1 MNIKHERPDF
11 VRNFVKPKNTEIK
24 HISGHWYLYER
35 ATKYNPETG
44 KSTKV
49 SGKML
54 GKITEQGLVGKKIDF
69 SHIREIEVVE
79 LGASQYFYEKGA
91 LIRERLKEF
100 FPDVWRE
107 IFTVA
112 VMRLAYDRT
121 LRRCHTHYET
131 SILSSIFPGL
141 PISPASLTRL
151 LDRLGQDR
159 GNIRKFLLSMPRD
172 ANRFMTV
179 DGHRLLSASRTL
191 ENAEVGYD
199 SKLRYKDQVNLLYIF
214 SLGDGVGRPEYYMQF
229 AGNIPDV
236 TAFSALLREAGI
248 DEKDCIL
255 IADKGFGSEDNFD
268 LVDGSLLHY
277 MTPLKR
283 GSLEVRGK
291 VPNSQFDY
299 EYGFIYHKRPILAKR
314 IDCEGYAV
322 HLFLDPSLLAEETAG
337 MLAGLGKKNAT
348 LEARKGKELG
358 RREKGK
364 GRLTDEELAAMVP
377 CMLSEEISGKTE
389 MGTISIRTNQ
399 LELSP
404 EQVYCIYKQRQAVE
418 QFFKTFDCTLE
429 FNASYMR
436 GIYSMEA
443 WLFLNHLSMT
453 MGVEA
458 MDSIANLGRTQD
470 ISLDDFIQGMRKIKA
485 IKVDGKWYP
494 AKVIKK
500 VDTMC
505 KQLGIEL
512 ESIDDIIQS
521 ERRSAP

>member
-1 MNIKHERPDF
+1 
-11 VRNFVKPKNTEIK
+11 
-24 HISGHWYLYER
+24 
-35 ATKYNPETG
+35 
-44 KSTKV
+44 
-49 SGKML
+49 
-54 GKITEQGLVGKKIDF
+54 
-69 SHIREIEVVE
+69 
-79 LGASQYFYEKGA
+79 
-91 LIRERLKEF
+91 
-100 FPDVWRE
+100 
-107 IFTVA
+107 
-112 VMRLAYDRT
+112 
-121 LRRCHTHYET
+121 
-131 SILSSIFPGL
+131 
-141 PISPASLTRL
+141 
-151 LDRLGQDR
+151 
-159 GNIRKFLLSMPRD
+159 
-172 ANRFMTV
+172 
-179 DGHRLLSASRTL
+179 
-191 ENAEVGYD
+191 
-199 SKLRYKDQVNLLYIF
+199 
-214 SLGDGVGRPEYYMQF
+214 
-229 AGNIPDV
+229 
-236 TAFSALLREAGI
+236 
-248 DEKDCIL
+248 
-255 IADKGFGSEDNFD
+255 
-268 LVDGSLLHY
+268 
-277 MTPLKR
+277 
-283 GSLEVRGK
+283 
-291 VPNSQFDY
+291 
-299 EYGFIYHKRPILAKR
+299 
-314 IDCEGYAV
+314 
-322 HLFLDPSLLAEETAG
+322 

-364 GRLTDEELAAMVP
+364 GRLTDEELAAMAP

-458 MDSIANLGRTQD
+458 MDSIANLGKTQG

>member
-35 ATKYNPETG
+35 ASRYDPETG

-54 GKITEQGLVGKKIDF
+54 GSITEQGLVGKRVSF

-107 IFTVA
+107 IFSVA
-112 VMRLAYDRT
+112 VMRLVYDRS

-131 SILSSIFPGL
+131 SIMSSLFPNL

-159 GNIRKFLLSMPRD
+159 GNIRKFMLSMPRD
-172 ANRFMTV
+172 ENRFMTV
-179 DGHRLLSASRTL
+179 DGHRLLSASQTL
-191 ENAEVGYD
+191 ENAEIGYD
-199 SKLRYKDQVNLLYIF
+199 SKLRYKNQINLLYIF

-229 AGNIPDV
+229 ARDIPDV
-236 TAFSALLREAGI
+236 TAFAALLREAGI
-248 DEKDCIL
+248 DEKTCIFTM
-255 IADKGFGSEDNFD
+255 DKGFGSKGNFNLAD
-268 LVDGSLLHY
+268 DSTLHY
-277 MTPLKR
+277 LTPLKR
-283 GSLEVRGK
+283 GNLEVRGK
-291 VPNSQFDY
+291 VPGSQSDY

-314 IDCEGYAV
+314 IDCDGYAV
-322 HLFLDPSLLAEETAG
+322 HLFLDPHLLTEETA
-337 MLAGLGKKNAT
+337 
-348 LEARKGKELG
+348 
-358 RREKGK
+358 
-364 GRLTDEELAAMVP
+364 AMVS
-377 CMLSEEISGKTE
+377 CSLSDEISDKTE

-399 LELSP
+399 LDLSP

-418 QFFKTFDCTLE
+418 QFFRTFDCTPE

-458 MDSIANLGRTQD
+458 MDLIASLGKTQD

-485 IKVDGKWYP
+485 TKVEGKWYP
-494 AKVIKK
+494 AQVTKK
-500 VDTMC
+500 VSTMC
-505 KQLGIEL
+505 TQLGIAL
-512 ESIDDIIQS
+512 DSIDNLIRS
-521 ERRSAP
+521 EGLSAPYR

>member
-1 MNIKHERPDF
+1 MKPKHERPDF
-11 VRNFVKPKNTEIK
+11 VRDFVKPKNTEIK

-54 GKITEQGLVGKKIDF
+54 GSITEQGLVGKRIAF

-91 LIRERLKEF
+91 LIRERLKQF

-112 VMRLAYDRT
+112 VMRLVYDRT

-131 SILSSIFPGL
+131 SILSSIFPDL

-159 GNIRKFLLSMPRD
+159 GNIRAFMLSMPRD
-172 ANRFMTV
+172 KNRFMTV
-179 DGHRLLSASRTL
+179 DGHRLLSASHTL
-191 ENAEVGYD
+191 ENAEIGYD
-199 SKLRYKDQVNLLYIF
+199 SKLRYKNQVNLLYIF

-248 DEKDCIL
+248 DGKDCIF
-255 IADKGFGSEDNFD
+255 IADKGFGSKGNFD
-268 LVDGSLLHY
+268 LVDDSLLHY

-283 GSLEVRGK
+283 GNLEVRGK
-291 VPNSQFDY
+291 VPGSQSDY

-322 HLFLDPSLLAEETAG
+322 HLFLDPHLLTEETAA
-337 MLAGLGKKNAT
+337 MLTRLGKKNAT
-348 LEARKGKELG
+348 MGVKRDKELA
-358 RREKGK
+358 RREKGN
-364 GRLTDEELAAMVP
+364 GRLTDEALAAMVP
-377 CMLSEEISGKTE
+377 CSLSDEISDKTE

-458 MDSIANLGRTQD
+458 MDSIANLGKTQD

-485 IKVDGKWYP
+485 IKVEGKWYP
-494 AKVIKK
+494 AQVTKK